1 LSGLAAG
8 VEVAGA
14 GVDGAGPLAADVV
27 EVSLL
32 DEVVDSLDAETD
44 PESPLLSLLADG
56 LALP

>member
-1 LSGLAAG
+1 

-14 GVDGAGPLAADVV
+14 GVDGALAADVV

-56 LALP
+56 FALP